1 MIATHPDADHIGG
14 LDEVLNAFRVE
25 SVYAPKVSH
34 TTQAYKDFLLA
45 VKREGKTIKTAQ
57 KGVKLPIKGVT
68 ASFIAPV
75 KTYSK
80 SDLNNWSA
88 VVKMAYGKKSFLFT
102 GDAETLSESDMIKSK
117 QNLTANVIKIGH
129 HGASTSTSSAF
140 LKAVKPQ
147 YAVISVGKNSYGHPT
162 STVLNRLKAAKVNVF
177 RTDKQGTIIAKTNG
191 STLTFSTKPAVNNSS
206 TTTKPTTKPTTY
218 KLAAS
223 LNTTSPKQNG
233 TVNLTVKGL
242 PAGTS
247 YKAVFHYK
255 SKDTTYTG
263 KVGKTLP
270 VKIRSCINELPCIC

>member
-1 MIATHPDADHIGG
+1 M
-14 LDEVLNAFRVE
+14 
-25 SVYAPKVSH
+25 
-34 TTQAYKDFLLA
+34 
-45 VKREGKTIKTAQ
+45 KREGKTIKTAQ

-117 QNLTANVIKIGH
+117 QNLSANVIKIGH
-129 HGASTSTSSAF
+129 HGAKTSTSAAF

-162 STVLNRLKAAKVNVF
+162 STVLNRLKSAKVNVF

-191 STLTFSTKPAVNNSS
+191 STLTFNTKPAVNNSS
-206 TTTKPTTKPTTY
+206 ATKTPATQAPTTNSTTY

-223 LNTTSPKQNG
+223 LDTTSPKQYG

-242 PAGTS
+242 PSGTS
-247 YKAVFHYK
+247 YKSVFHYK
-255 SKDTTYTG
+255 STDTTYYG
-263 KVGKTLP
+263 KVGQMLP
-270 VKIRSCINELPCIC
+270 VRIGRASTSFRVYVDVTSTYKGKSYKARTSFLPR